1 MSSYRYQFQSPKKV
15 LSDRQEEVAAVK
27 DGNLDELLLSRIEA
41 EIPTSEKEDEPKPA
55 SEAPQVDVVS
65 TQAVKDPGDE
75 TVLPPD
81 ADDVKPNP
89 DSEATI
95 LVGVEEEI

>member
-41 EIPTSEKEDEPKPA
+41 EIPTSEKEDEPKLA
-55 SEAPQVDVVS
+55 SEAPQVDFVS
-65 TQAVKDPGDE
+65 TQAVKDPEDE

-81 ADDVKPNP
+81 AEVKANP
-89 DSEATI
+89 DSETTI
-95 LVGVEEEI
+95 LVGVEDEI